1 MTMQRGPP
9 KRPSSAWIPHSTP
22 TCVDGHAAV
31 ILTNQRGGSARSI
44 GIRAKVSGRSKRP
57 TVSNFGDIAPL
68 RSVGIQKSRAR
79 VARMTATGSTGQAEW
94 ADIRKRRASGR
105 LCSNGKTDNARG
117 VDCTLNMERTWWNST
132 TSSPNHKGAMA
143 KPPTCNSFMDIVMM
157 SKLRGTMRLKVLVTR
172 AT

>member
-1 MTMQRGPP
+1 MQRGPP
-9 KRPSSAWIPHSTP
+9 KRPSSASIPHSTP

-31 ILTNQRGGSARSI
+31 LLTNQRGGSARSI

-57 TVSNFGDIAPL
+57 TVANFGDIAPR
-68 RSVGIQKSRAR
+68 RSVGIRKSRAR
-79 VARMTATGSTGQAEW
+79 VARMMAIGFTGQADW
-94 ADIRKRRASGR
+94 ADIRKRRASGPSY
-105 LCSNGKTDNARG
+105 SNGKTDKARG
-117 VDCTLNMERTWWNST
+117 VDCISNMERTWWNSP

-157 SKLRGTMRLKVLVTR
+157 SKLRGIKRLKVLVTR